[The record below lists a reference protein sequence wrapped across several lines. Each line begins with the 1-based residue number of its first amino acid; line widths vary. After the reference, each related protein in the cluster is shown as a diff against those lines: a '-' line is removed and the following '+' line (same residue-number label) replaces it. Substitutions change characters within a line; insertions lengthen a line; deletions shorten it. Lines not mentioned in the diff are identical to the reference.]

1 MRGTALRTNLRSA
14 RLMLNKVVR
23 NTKRQEI
30 SSQMLQILKEWYL
43 AMSEKKIQPRSQKCN

>member
-23 NTKRQEI
+23 NNKRQEN

-43 AMSEKKIQPRSQKCN
+43 AMSEKKNSASFSKV